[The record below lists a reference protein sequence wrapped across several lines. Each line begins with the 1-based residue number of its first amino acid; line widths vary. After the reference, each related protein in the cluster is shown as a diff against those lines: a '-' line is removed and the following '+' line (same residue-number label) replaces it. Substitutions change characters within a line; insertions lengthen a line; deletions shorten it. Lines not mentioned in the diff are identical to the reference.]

1 MVYPWHSSQSYSI
14 WEEVTRVE
22 NPPIVSPLA
31 ILQKVNTKITTPA
44 FSVQHDLSL
53 PYFSCCMYYHLPS
66 PNSSKP
72 FFNREVC
79 PQSRNFGLSFS
90 YTFKT
95 LLLKNY
101 IMITVLLL
109 FDKIFS
115 YKTFFYYPMQYHNK
129 LTPGNSIPHPCLSS
143 IVFVNFCVVKIQLG
157 YYC

>member
-14 WEEVTRVE
+14 WEEVTHVE

-53 PYFSCCMYYHLPS
+53 PYFSCCMYYYLPS
-66 PNSSKP
+66 PNPSKP

-79 PQSRNFGLSFS
+79 PQCRNFGLSFS

-95 LLLKNY
+95 FPWRTTSWSLSFYCLIKSFLTKLSFITLCNVVTNWLLETLFP
-101 IMITVLLL
+101 ILALVL
-109 FDKIFS
+109 
-115 YKTFFYYPMQYHNK
+115 
-129 LTPGNSIPHPCLSS
+129 
-143 IVFVNFCVVKIQLG
+143 
-157 YYC
+157 